1 MNTGD
6 ENDLNMNDSVHFAE
20 FLPTLSPKPKIK
32 NTHITKT
39 QPYSTCTHSTGSTL
53 LGLDDQLLGNH
64 ANASDQTRR
73 EMFMNEQPLMGMSS
87 RWNPTPEQ
95 LLALEEMYRRGT
107 RTPTAEQIQQ
117 IAAQLRRFGKIEGKN
132 VFYWF
137 QNHKARERQKRRR
150 EVETGCKVR
159 KHDTTEALNMKESAA
174 GLRSTVYEA
183 EQKKTLVSSSSCSE
197 HLQGSVSMLRAVTT
211 ESTTHG
217 WPQFEEREL
226 HQHKSYSVEKN
237 ATWQAMDLS
246 PSSCHIQLIN
256 NFTTRSS
263 SSRFLNSHQKQN
275 SWLMKPRRKSEKE
288 TNPDDDVEE
297 VETLELFPLC
307 SSDDCNKVQGRKND
321 TEVPITDIN
330 TKLNPNQFFEFLP
343 LKN

>member
-1 MNTGD
+1 M
-6 ENDLNMNDSVHFAE
+6 
-20 FLPTLSPKPKIK
+20 
-32 NTHITKT
+32 
-39 QPYSTCTHSTGSTL
+39 
-53 LGLDDQLLGNH
+53 
-64 ANASDQTRR
+64 
-73 EMFMNEQPLMGMSS
+73 
-87 RWNPTPEQ
+87 
-95 LLALEEMYRRGT
+95 
-107 RTPTAEQIQQ
+107 
-117 IAAQLRRFGKIEGKN
+117 
-132 VFYWF
+132 
-137 QNHKARERQKRRR
+137 KRR
-150 EVETGCKVR
+150 
-159 KHDTTEALNMKESAA
+159 D
-174 GLRSTVYEA
+174 YEW
-183 EQKKTLVSSSSCSE
+183 
-197 HLQGSVSMLRAVTT
+197 
-211 ESTTHG
+211 